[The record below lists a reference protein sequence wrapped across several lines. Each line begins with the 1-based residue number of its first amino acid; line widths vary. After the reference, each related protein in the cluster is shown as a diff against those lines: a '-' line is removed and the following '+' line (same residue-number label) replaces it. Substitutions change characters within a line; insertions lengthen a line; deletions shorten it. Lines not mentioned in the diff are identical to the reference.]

1 MWAISKRK
9 VSNFL
14 GRMTQGMHLD
24 TKKILTWY
32 SYILFIALLLFWAL
46 IAMRSAASGQ
56 SLRLIIM
63 KQPAVAIG
71 TIIAI
76 VDFVLGYY
84 LLLNRQKLLLNRQT
98 YRFLMISQ
106 LIGQVFVGNLLCV
119 ILAILGMYKAKSLKK
134 TQDSVNP
141 IIITASLVS
150 AILLFGCFMLI
161 LLLEF

>member
-1 MWAISKRK
+1 
-9 VSNFL
+9 
-14 GRMTQGMHLD
+14 
-24 TKKILTWY
+24 
-32 SYILFIALLLFWAL
+32 
-46 IAMRSAASGQ
+46 MRSAASGQ